1 MRGMKKWLPFKSL
14 DGQDE
19 VIENMYRERNKVEK
33 PVLSSDEEEE
43 INECL
48 VSLKKGDRVNLS
60 YYEDG
65 EIINRQA
72 VFKSVQP
79 EYARLNLDGFSLDF
93 QMLLSISKIEE

>member
-33 PVLSSDEEEE
+33 PELSSDEEEE

-48 VSLKKGDRVNLS
+48 VSLKRGDRVNLS

-65 EIINRQA
+65 KIINCQA

-79 EYARLNLDGFSLDF
+79 EYARLNLQGFSLDF

>member
-33 PVLSSDEEEE
+33 PILSPEEEEE
-43 INECL
+43 INDCL
-48 VSLKKGDRVNLS
+48 VSLKRGDRVSLS

-65 EIINRQA
+65 EIITCEA
-72 VFKSVQP
+72 VFRSVQP
-79 EYARLNLDGFSLDF
+79 EFGKLNLTDFSLNLS
-93 QMLLSISKIEE
+93 MLLSISKTE